1 MTPPYPEFPGSSP
14 YWFDVAIFGIDRK
27 HGYEAS
33 YPTKQR
39 RRVLA
44 EQNRHL
50 ESWCSYLEGKEIFS
64 MRPAFHRPVRL
75 LLFLQNGKTKYPFFR
90 K

>member
-1 MTPPYPEFPGSSP
+1 MTPPYPGFAGSAP
-14 YWFDVAIFGIDRK
+14 NWIDVAIFGIERK
-27 HGYEAS
+27 RGYEAS
-33 YPTKQR
+33 YPAKQR

-50 ESWCSYLEGKEIFS
+50 EFRRSYLEGKEIFS
-64 MRPAFHRPVRL
+64 MRPTFIGLSVYSH
-75 LLFLQNGKTKYPFFR
+75 FGKTKYPFFC

>member
-1 MTPPYPEFPGSSP
+1 MIP
-14 YWFDVAIFGIDRK
+14 IFGIDRK
-27 HGYEAS
+27 HGYKAS

-44 EQNRHL
+44 EQNCHL
-50 ESWCSYLEGKEIFS
+50 EFRRSYLEGKDIFS
-64 MRPAFHRPVRL
+64 MRPAFTGPSVSSH
-75 LLFLQNGKTKYPFFR
+75 FGKTKYPFFC